1 MDDTD
6 AGPADD
12 ALSRRRRDPRRW
24 LRIALLTAGA
34 VVLVAVVALVV
45 LVTSSGSP
53 RPGSFYAMPPPLPA
67 GPPGTVVRSELLAN
81 PPAGAKAWRILYL
94 SRSYTGRPTAVSGLL
109 FVPTTPAPAGGRN
122 VVAFT
127 HGTTG
132 VDSSCA
138 PSNIGPSYWPAI
150 DGLTRFLQAGDVV
163 VAPDYQGLGTPG
175 PHPYLVGDAEATATL
190 DEVRTARLFT
200 PAHASRRF
208 VVWGASQ
215 GGQAA
220 LFTGQ
225 QVATYAP
232 ELKLLGVGAA
242 APATDLR
249 QLFEANR
256 NAPFGRI
263 LSAYTID
270 TWSQVYPQLRLD
282 QVVTRA
288 AQPIVKRLARI
299 CVTEK
304 QGFLAVGVLQ
314 LALKLSYLTKLPW
327 ETEPWKG
334 LIAENTPGATRIP
347 APIIITQ
354 GDADPLVRPTI
365 NAAFARRLC
374 SHGERVDYRTY
385 PGVMHIDA
393 GPKTAA
399 DVAAWIA
406 QRFAGATA
414 PTTCTTS

>member
-1 MDDTD
+1 MYDAD
-6 AGPADD
+6 AGRADD
-12 ALSRRRRDPRRW
+12 PRLRRRRDPRRW
-24 LRIALLTAGA
+24 LKIALWTTAA
-34 VVLVAVVALVV
+34 LALVAIVAVVVLVG
-45 LVTSSGSP
+45 SSGSP
-53 RPGSFYAMPPPLPA
+53 RPGSFYALPSPLPA
-67 GPPGTVVRSELLAN
+67 GPAGTVIRSEVLAD
-81 PPAGAKAWRILYL
+81 PPAGAKVWKILYV
-94 SRSYTGRPTAVSGLL
+94 SRSYAGGRTALSGLL
-109 FVPTTPAPAGGRN
+109 FVPTIPAPVGGRN

-132 VDSSCA
+132 VNSSCA

-150 DGLTRFLQAGDVV
+150 DGLTRFLKAGDVV

-190 DEVRTARLFT
+190 DEVRAARLFA
-200 PAHASRRF
+200 PAHASGRF

-225 QVATYAP
+225 RAASYAP

-242 APATDLR
+242 APATDL
-249 QLFEANR
+249 QELFEANR
-256 NAPFGRI
+256 DAPFGRI
-263 LSAYTID
+263 LSAYTLD
-270 TWSQVYPQLRLD
+270 TWSKVYPQLRLD

-288 AQPIVKRLARI
+288 AQPIVKRLAKI

-304 QGFLAVGVLQ
+304 QGLLALGVLQ
-314 LALKLSYLTKLPW
+314 LALKVSYLKRLPW

-334 LIAENTPGATRIP
+334 LIAENTPGHTEIP

-374 SHGERVDYRTY
+374 NEGETVDYRTY
-385 PGVMHIDA
+385 PGVMHVDA

-406 QRFAGATA
+406 QRFAGAPA
-414 PTTCTTS
+414 PSTCASS

>member
-1 MDDTD
+1 MDDAA
-6 AGPADD
+6 AGRADD
-12 ALSRRRRDPRRW
+12 PRLRRGRAPRRW
-24 LRIALLTAGA
+24 LRIALLTTGA
-34 VVLVAVVALVV
+34 VVLAAVVAVVV
-45 LVTSSGSP
+45 LVSSSGSP
-53 RPGSFYAMPPPLPA
+53 RPGSFYALPSPLPA
-67 GPPGTVVRSELLAN
+67 GPAGRVVRSEVLAD
-81 PPAGAKAWRILYL
+81 PPAGAKVWKILYL
-94 SRSYTGRPTAVSGLL
+94 SRSYVGGPTALSGLL
-109 FVPTTPAPAGGRN
+109 FVPTTAAPADGRN

-150 DGLTRFLQAGDVV
+150 DGLTRFLKAGDVV

-190 DEVRTARLFT
+190 DEVRAARLFA

-225 QVATYAP
+225 QAGSYAP
-232 ELKLLGVGAA
+232 ELKLLGVAAA
-242 APATDLR
+242 APATDL
-249 QLFEANR
+249 QELFEANR

-299 CVTEK
+299 CITEK
-304 QGFLAVGVLQ
+304 QGLLAVGALQ
-314 LALKLSYLTKLPW
+314 LALKLSYLKQLPW

-334 LIAENTPGATRIP
+334 LIAENTPGRTRIS

-365 NAAFARRLC
+365 TTAFAKRLC
-374 SHGERVDYRTY
+374 SDGARVDYRTY

-393 GPKTAA
+393 GPMTAP

-406 QRFAGATA
+406 QRFAGVTA
-414 PTTCTTS
+414 PTTCATS